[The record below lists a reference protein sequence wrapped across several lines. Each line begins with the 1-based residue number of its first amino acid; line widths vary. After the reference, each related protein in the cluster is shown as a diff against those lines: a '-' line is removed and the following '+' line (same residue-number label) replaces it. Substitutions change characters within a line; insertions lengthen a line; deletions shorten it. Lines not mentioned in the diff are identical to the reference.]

1 MAKRLTHSRSRARG
15 LSAAVAQAGLED
27 AAAAISELLK
37 ANERANVGSILFP
50 FREDGRAARPE
61 NIGPFEERAAARRA
75 DPQTGGE
82 SVYQVLASES
92 WREQQAALQQQLV
105 GMGRGDLDRLDV
117 ILSDVE
123 AFWLAAGFELSHI
136 TLRRALGWELL
147 RKLDW
152 TNDELRRSLLVFLSM
167 NHCAKGEQV
176 ITDGNL
182 CADGCC
188 LSTGMTFRLLER
200 AYAKGGFGPDG
211 VTGVVLTFNGTPVCE
226 RALESGCGCAAPKRG
241 DETDAVKSFIAFQL
255 ALMQTFLGDDVL
267 TAAMVAYT
275 PHADPATTGLAVAV
289 PVGSVTL
296 SQPDEGSK
304 IEVTVGLPHPAG
316 INNDVAC
323 AMGTGG
329 DQRREA
335 SREAAKAR
343 VIDDVLAVDRWAA
356 ALAAVRHRRPPV
368 GASGPPRPVS
378 LAAVGLAVPRPA
390 DIKLTELKDLFI
402 NPGKASGEGGPSHA
416 CARRSGRRHERRA
429 VQVSGASTAEQCSS
443 RVAAARVSADI
454 RPEVPCD
461 TPTFARTH
469 TARAERR
476 ARCRAPRRA
485 RAECMGASW
494 THWQV
499 ASH

>member
-37 ANERANVGSILFP
+37 ANERANVARTLFP
-50 FREDGRAARPE
+50 YREDGRAAPHE
-61 NIGPFEERAAARRA
+61 NIAPFEERAAARRA
-75 DPQTGGE
+75 DPQTGGQ
-82 SVYQVLASES
+82 SVYQVLAGES
-92 WREQQAALQQQLV
+92 WRERQAELQQQLV

-147 RKLDW
+147 RMLDW
-152 TNDELRRSLLVFLSM
+152 RNDELRRSLLVFLSM

-188 LSTGMTFRLLER
+188 LSTEMTFRLLER

-226 RALESGCGCAAPKRG
+226 RATESGCGCAVPKSG
-241 DETDAVKSFIAFQL
+241 DETAAVKSFIAFQL
-255 ALMQTFLGDDVL
+255 ALMQTFLGDGVL
-267 TAAMVAYT
+267 TAVMVAYT
-275 PHADPATTGLAVAV
+275 PHADAATTGLAVAV

-296 SQPDEGSK
+296 SQSDEGSK

-356 ALAAVRHRRPPV
+356 ALAAVRHQRPPV
-368 GASGPPRPVS
+368 GASAPPRPVS

-429 VQVSGASTAEQCSS
+429 VQVSGASTAKQCTRS
-443 RVAAARVSADI
+443 VAAARVSADI
-454 RPEVPCD
+454 RPEVP
-461 TPTFARTH
+461 FATHALARAH

-476 ARCRAPRRA
+476 ARCRAHAVHAQKRSAWGPRGHTGR
-485 RAECMGASW
+485 
-494 THWQV
+494 
-499 ASH
+499 